1 MYLWPLDHTF
11 SISVNI
17 SGQMQISLSHCHDY
31 CCFLFFADAMCSTDK
46 HTPWLSTRINLESE
60 REYCE
65 YLLVLGFFMFG
76 HLVSV
81 AADSNDDASKF
92 FIGYLRSFC

>member
-1 MYLWPLDHTF
+1 MAAEAKTG
-11 SISVNI
+11 
-17 SGQMQISLSHCHDY
+17 SG
-31 CCFLFFADAMCSTDK
+31 STDELVDK

-92 FIGYLRSFC
+92 FIGYLRSFSFCFECVISNK